1 MSGMT
6 LHDGVRCA
14 VTSGVATVTFE
25 RPDRNNAMDLAM
37 ERRYGTLLWELSAD
51 PAVRAIVLTGAGRS
65 FCPGADLDL
74 LSGISAGDV
83 GEDDDRQDGG
93 MVGHVQAAAFIDKPV
108 IAAVNGGC
116 AGLGFVI
123 ACTADVRF
131 AAAGAKFTTAFSRR
145 GLIAEYGLAQLLP
158 QLVGRGR
165 ALDLLLSGRTFVAED
180 ALSYGLVQS
189 VHAPEELLGAAQAYA
204 AELATYS
211 APRSMAVIKRQVREE
226 ADLTLEES
234 GARAAQLM
242 VESFGHPE
250 LKEGL
255 TSWAERRAPRFPPHP
270 A

>member
-1 MSGMT
+1 MT
-6 LHDGVRCA
+6 LQDGVRCT

-37 ERRYGTLLWELSAD
+37 EHRYGTVLAELSAD
-51 PAVRAIVLTGAGRS
+51 PTVRAIVLTGAGRS

-83 GEDDDRQDGG
+83 GEDREGGG
-93 MVGHVQAAAFIDKPV
+93 MVAHVQAAAFIDKPV
-108 IAAVNGGC
+108 VAAVNGGC

-131 AAAGAKFTTAFSRR
+131 AAAGAKFTTAFARR

-165 ALDLLLSGRTFVAED
+165 AMDLLLSGRTFTAED

-189 VHAPEELLGAAQAYA
+189 VHAPDELLASAQAYA
-204 AELATYS
+204 AELAVHS

-226 ADLTLEES
+226 AGLTLAES

-242 VESFGHPE
+242 IESFGHPE

-255 TSWAERRAPRFPPHP
+255 ASWAERRAPRFPPYP
-270 A
+270 S